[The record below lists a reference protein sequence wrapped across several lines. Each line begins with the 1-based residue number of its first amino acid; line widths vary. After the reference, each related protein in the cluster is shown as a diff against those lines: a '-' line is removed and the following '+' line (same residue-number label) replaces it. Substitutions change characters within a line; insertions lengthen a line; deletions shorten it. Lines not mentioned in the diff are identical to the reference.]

1 MVVISNPEFDR
12 LTRLAARVRQPRRP
26 MQPPSANIRLAV
38 AVSLVSVAI
47 PGFIRVVSS
56 PWTLLLLSPLI
67 ILFVAICF
75 LCLNIFVGYVLDTTR
90 PPKRS
95 QLHSASSPFAFSTP
109 AAWQA
114 VITRSQWSHKSPK
127 ALAPLLPNYPSV
139 SASLNDIL
147 IMIVRD
153 FVLAWYKDISSSPS
167 FPTAV
172 SSTMHSS
179 IDQILSRANNI
190 DLANLIVERIM
201 PKITTHIEQFR
212 QSEIALRG
220 AALERKLTQ
229 SEELDILLAGK
240 YASMGS
246 GKLHPA
252 VENLSSS
259 FTRQTE
265 EAHLKKLVHRI
276 LPLVL
281 PEKEVKSKAVKIVIR
296 EVLACAVLYPVVE
309 LLSDPDFWNKTIDE
323 VVSAIS
329 LVDVSVIF
337 SLPPGRRSYSPTVRR
352 NRPGVDT
359 GLDRVLIGG

>member
-1 MVVISNPEFDR
+1 MR
-12 LTRLAARVRQPRRP
+12 
-26 MQPPSANIRLAV
+26 PPSTNIRLAV
-38 AVSLVSVAI
+38 AVSLVSIAI
-47 PGFIRVVSS
+47 PGIIRVVSS

-67 ILFVAICF
+67 LLLVVICF

-95 QLHSASSPFAFSTP
+95 QLRDVARPFAFSTP

-127 ALAPLLPNYPSV
+127 TLAPLIPDYPSV
-139 SASLNDIL
+139 SATLNDIL

-172 SSTMHSS
+172 SATLHST

-190 DLANLIVERIM
+190 DLTNLIVTKIIPRI
-201 PKITTHIEQFR
+201 TNHIERFR

-252 VENLSSS
+252 VENLSST

-265 EAHLKKLVHRI
+265 EAHLKKLVRGI

-281 PEKEVKSKAVKIVIR
+281 PEKELKSKTIKIVVR
-296 EVLACAVLYPVVE
+296 EILVCSVLFPVVE
-309 LLSDPDFWNKTIDE
+309 MFSDPDFWNKTIDE
-323 VVSAIS
+323 VVNAI
-329 LVDVSVIF
+329 
-337 SLPPGRRSYSPTVRR
+337 LPMIYYPIS
-352 NRPGVDT
+352 
-359 GLDRVLIGG
+359 

>member
-1 MVVISNPEFDR
+1 
-12 LTRLAARVRQPRRP
+12 

-67 ILFVAICF
+67 ILFVAFSF
-75 LCLNIFVGYVLDTTR
+75 LSLNIFVGYVLDTTR
-90 PPKRS
+90 PPKKS
-95 QLHSASSPFAFSTP
+95 QLQSVARPFAFSTP

-127 ALAPLLPNYPSV
+127 ALAPLVPNYPSV

-153 FVLAWYKDISSSPS
+153 FILAWYKDISSSPS
-167 FPTAV
+167 FPTAL
-172 SSTMHSS
+172 SSTMHNS
-179 IDQILSRANNI
+179 IDRILSRANNV
-190 DLANLIVERIM
+190 DLANLIVKKIM

-252 VENLSSS
+252 VENLSST

-276 LPLVL
+276 LPLIL
-281 PEKEVKSKAVKIVIR
+281 PEKEAKSKAVNIVTR
-296 EVLACAVLYPVVE
+296 EILACTVLFPVVE

-323 VVSAIS
+323 VVNATL
-329 LVDVSVIF
+329 LVESCVVF
-337 SLPPGRRSYSPTVRR
+337 SLPPGRSSYSSTVRR
-352 NRPGVDT
+352 NRPRVDMEF
-359 GLDRVLIGG
+359 DYVFVGG

>member
-1 MVVISNPEFDR
+1 
-12 LTRLAARVRQPRRP
+12 

-67 ILFVAICF
+67 VLFVAFSF
-75 LCLNIFVGYVLDTTR
+75 LFLNIFVGYVLDTTR

-95 QLHSASSPFAFSTP
+95 QLQNVARPFAFSTP

-127 ALAPLLPNYPSV
+127 ALAPLIPNYPSV

-167 FPTAV
+167 FPTAL
-172 SSTMHSS
+172 SASMHSS
-179 IDQILSRANNI
+179 IDQVLSRANNI
-190 DLANLIVERIM
+190 DLANLIVEKIM

-212 QSEIALRG
+212 QSEVSLRG
-220 AALERKLTQ
+220 ATLERRLTQ

-252 VENLSSS
+252 VENLSST

-276 LPLVL
+276 LPLIL
-281 PEKEVKSKAVKIVIR
+281 PEKEAKSKAVNIVTR
-296 EVLACAVLYPVVE
+296 EILACTVLFPVVE

-323 VVSAIS
+323 VVSAVS
-329 LVDVSVIF
+329 LVRFCVIF
-337 SLPPGRRSYSPTVRR
+337 SLPPGRSSYSSTVR
-352 NRPGVDT
+352 GC
-359 GLDRVLIGG
+359 

>member
-1 MVVISNPEFDR
+1 
-12 LTRLAARVRQPRRP
+12 
-26 MQPPSANIRLAV
+26 
-38 AVSLVSVAI
+38 
-47 PGFIRVVSS
+47 
-56 PWTLLLLSPLI
+56 
-67 ILFVAICF
+67 
-75 LCLNIFVGYVLDTTR
+75 
-90 PPKRS
+90 
-95 QLHSASSPFAFSTP
+95 
-109 AAWQA
+109 
-114 VITRSQWSHKSPK
+114 
-127 ALAPLLPNYPSV
+127 
-139 SASLNDIL
+139 
-147 IMIVRD
+147 
-153 FVLAWYKDISSSPS
+153 
-167 FPTAV
+167 
-172 SSTMHSS
+172 MHSS
-179 IDQILSRANNI
+179 INQVLSRANNI

-323 VVSAIS
+323 VVSAVS
-329 LVDVSVIF
+329 LVGFHVIF
-337 SLPPGRRSYSPTVRR
+337 SLPPGGRSYSPTVRR
-352 NRPGVDT
+352 N
-359 GLDRVLIGG
+359 

>member
-1 MVVISNPEFDR
+1 
-12 LTRLAARVRQPRRP
+12 

-38 AVSLVSVAI
+38 AVSLVSIAI
-47 PGFIRVVSS
+47 PGVIRVVSS

-67 ILFVAICF
+67 LLLVAICF
-75 LCLNIFVGYVLDTTR
+75 LCLNIFVGYVLDTAR

-95 QLHSASSPFAFSTP
+95 QLRNVARPFAFSTP

-114 VITRSQWSHKSPK
+114 VITRSQWSYKSPK
-127 ALAPLLPNYPSV
+127 TLAPLLPNYPSV
-139 SASLNDIL
+139 SATLNDIL

-172 SSTMHSS
+172 SATLHSTT
-179 IDQILSRANNI
+179 DQILSRANNI
-190 DLANLIVERIM
+190 DLTNLIVKKIIPR
-201 PKITTHIEQFR
+201 ITTHIEKFR
-212 QSEIALRG
+212 QSEVALRG

-240 YASMGS
+240 YASMGL

-252 VENLSSS
+252 VDNLSST

-265 EAHLKKLVHRI
+265 EAHLKKLVHGI

-281 PEKEVKSKAVKIVIR
+281 PEKEAKSKTVKTVVREIV
-296 EVLACAVLYPVVE
+296 VCAVLLPVVE
-309 LLSDPDFWNKTIDE
+309 MFSDPDFWNKTIDE

-329 LVDVSVIF
+329 LVEYHHISNFHQAGAAIHQQ
-337 SLPPGRRSYSPTVRR
+337 
-352 NRPGVDT
+352 
-359 GLDRVLIGG
+359 

>member
-95 QLHSASSPFAFSTP
+95 QLHSAARPFAFSTP

-323 VVSAIS
+323 VVSVVS
-329 LVDVSVIF
+329 LVGFYVIF
-337 SLPPGRRSYSPTVRR
+337 SLPPGGRSYSPTVRR
-352 NRPGVDT
+352 N
-359 GLDRVLIGG
+359 